1 MKVGIV
7 SDIHCNIQGLDLAL
21 DAMGDVGELLCLG
34 DSIFEYQFS
43 NDVITRLRE
52 RRAHIIHGNHEEVF
66 LSPAG
71 QRARQRPGIDPALL
85 AFLAEQPSRRYL
97 DFAGKRL
104 LLVHSTPWEPRGEY
118 IHPHSSKL
126 DRFAEADADIVLY
139 GHTHCQVAKR
149 VGRVLVIN
157 PGSAG
162 DARDSRNGR
171 KLSCAVLD
179 MQSEEVRIIDYPD
192 PRFHPV
198 TPPA

>member
-7 SDIHCNIQGLDLAL
+7 SDIHCNVQGLDLAL
-21 DAMGDVGELLCLG
+21 EAMGDIDELLCLG

-43 NDVITRLRE
+43 NPVITRLRQ
-52 RRAHIIHGNHEEVF
+52 RRAHIIQGNHEEVF

-71 QRARQRPGIDPALL
+71 QRARQRAGIDPALL
-85 AFLAEQPSRRYL
+85 TFLAEQPSRRYL
-97 DFAGKRL
+97 DIAGKRL

-118 IHPHSSKL
+118 VHPHSTKL

-149 VGRVLVIN
+149 IGRVLVIN

-171 KLSCAVLD
+171 QLSCAVLD
-179 MQSEEVRIIDYPD
+179 MRSEAVRIIDYPD
-192 PRFHPV
+192 PRFAAAPS
-198 TPPA
+198 PS